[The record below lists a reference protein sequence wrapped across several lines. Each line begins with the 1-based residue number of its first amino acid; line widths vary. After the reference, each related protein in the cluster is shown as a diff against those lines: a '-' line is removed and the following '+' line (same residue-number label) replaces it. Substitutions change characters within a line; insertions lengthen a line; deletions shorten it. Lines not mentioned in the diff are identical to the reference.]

1 MSRRIVVLGC
11 SAVLAAGTLAF
22 APSAVATDCPY
33 GTVPTSFS
41 GVCVEGQSDGFG
53 APGPVVPPEAS
64 APGANWQMP
73 PGQLPTV
80 DGIPCTPQRIGTCIG
95 LQQSQG

>member
-1 MSRRIVVLGC
+1 M
-11 SAVLAAGTLAF
+11 
-22 APSAVATDCPY
+22 

-80 DGIPCTPQRIGTCIG
+80 DGIPCTRSASAPASGFSRARADLTLIWFNP
-95 LQQSQG
+95 LK